1 MSAKALSTRGYY
13 SRYQNLIVANNH
25 HTATHEYAHHLQRGV
40 PELDKVFQSVH
51 KQRTRG
57 DKLEALRTVTSI
69 TKYAWS
75 EVARKDGYYD
85 PYVGRE
91 YSNDPDAPAQEV
103 LTMSFDKLLG
113 KVDKGSTR
121 QSVRRAEHD
130 TKLFFDFIRIDQPLF
145 DTALG
150 LLFTYKP

>member
-91 YSNDPDAPAQEV
+91 YKIGNDDSALEV
-103 LTMSFDKLLG
+103 MTMSFDKLLG
-113 KVDKGSTR
+113 RIGAGGTLREKLLAS
-121 QSVRRAEHD
+121 HD
-130 TKLFFDFIRIDQPLF
+130 TKMFFDFIRIDQPLF